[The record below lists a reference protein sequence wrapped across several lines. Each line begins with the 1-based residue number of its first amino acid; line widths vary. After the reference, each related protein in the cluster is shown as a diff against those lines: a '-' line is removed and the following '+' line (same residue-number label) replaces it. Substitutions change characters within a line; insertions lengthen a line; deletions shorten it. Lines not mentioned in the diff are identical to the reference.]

1 MITTL
6 DKFGRIIIP
15 KRLREDLGIN
25 SETALNISEDNKR
38 IVIELVK
45 EKTPIVNR
53 DGILVFTG
61 KLEKKRIDLIKSDR
75 NKRMRK
81 LLTSEEKD

>member
-1 MITTL
+1 MLTTL

-15 KRLREDLGIN
+15 KKLRGQLGI
-25 SETALNISEDNKR
+25 SLETKLNISEEDNR

-45 EKTPIVNR
+45 EKESIINR

-61 KLEKKRIDLIKSDR
+61 KLENRKNTLIKSDR

-81 LLTSEEKD
+81 LLALGEKG

>member
-6 DKFGRIIIP
+6 DKFGRVIIP
-15 KRLREDLGIN
+15 KKLRENLGI
-25 SETALNISEDNKR
+25 STETTLNISEEDKK

-45 EKTPIVNR
+45 EKAPIVNR
-53 DGILVFTG
+53 DGLLVFTG
-61 KLEKKRIDLIKSDR
+61 KLDKKRSDLLKSDR

-81 LLTSEEKD
+81 LLTHEELG

>member
-6 DKFGRIIIP
+6 DKFGRVIIP
-15 KRLREDLGIN
+15 KRLREHLGIN

-61 KLEKKRIDLIKSDR
+61 KLETKRSALIRSDR

>member
-1 MITTL
+1 MLTTL

-15 KRLREDLGIN
+15 KRFRENLGIN
-25 SETALNISEDNKR
+25 LETRLNISEEDKR

-45 EKTPIVNR
+45 EKDPIVEK

-61 KLEKKRIDLIKSDR
+61 KLENKRADIIKSDR
-75 NKRMRK
+75 NKRIHK
-81 LLTSEEKD
+81 LLTIED

>member
-15 KRLREDLGIN
+15 KRLRENLGIKP
-25 SETALNISEDNKR
+25 ETTLNISEENRR

-45 EKTPIVNR
+45 EKNPIVNR
-53 DGILVFTG
+53 DGILVYTG
-61 KLEKKRIDLIKSDR
+61 KLDIKISDLIKSDR
-75 NKRMRK
+75 TKRMRK
-81 LLTSEEKD
+81 LLTSEEED

>member
-6 DKFGRIIIP
+6 DKFGRVIIP
-15 KRLREDLGIN
+15 KRLREYLGIN

-61 KLEKKRIDLIKSDR
+61 KLEKKRSDLIRSDR